1 MQAITKRMS
10 GEFKQTT
17 QKFHR
22 ILGSVTLLCSYQIIF
37 SDSGLK
43 FVEVIK
49 HATQATAAANKI

>member
-1 MQAITKRMS
+1 MILKL